1 MLYWTSSTICI
12 LRPLP
17 SKIIYLTKK
26 KPEGFYFS
34 VISWY
39 LRSPTYHTYLLLLLY
54 YCSVYV
60 HHTHLFS
67 TRLSFQNPLHATK
80 TCFACFAL
88 SQLCI
93 SSFACKLLCRQST
106 LIAKVNSCINCKF
119 CITIIIL
126 HLSKIRGIL
135 KL

>member
-12 LRPLP
+12 LRPLS

-26 KPEGFYFS
+26 ETWRFLFLRHFLVFEKS
-34 VISWY
+34 DISHI
-39 LRSPTYHTYLLLLLY
+39 SFIIIILLLLY
-54 YCSVYV
+54 MCIIR
-60 HHTHLFS
+60 TCFPLDRAF
-67 TRLSFQNPLHATK
+67 LSMQQKHV
-80 TCFACFAL
+80 FACFAL

-106 LIAKVNSCINCKF
+106 LIAKVNSCINCNF
-119 CITIIIL
+119 CITIIML
-126 HLSKIRGIL
+126 HLSKIRGIF